1 MKLKNIIMKIYIN
14 DNELDFTLENENT
27 CGDVLNQIQIQF
39 EKDNATIIGINID
52 GKNISVEEIDSLSQ
66 VGIEDV
72 EIIKIIAVSAE
83 HIKETLIA
91 LSYNFDKINQGF
103 EDFPVLLQGN
113 NMVKVSEVLKN
124 FADDFD
130 LLCRTVSLT
139 ALFPEYFADIKIEE
153 NSLVDFIKEFSPFLE
168 DFENA
173 IKEND
178 TVTIGD
184 IAEYEIKP
192 RLESYCNI
200 MKEV

>member
-1 MKLKNIIMKIYIN
+1 MKIYIN
-14 DNELDFTLENENT
+14 DNELDFTLENEKT

-139 ALFPEYFADIKIEE
+139 ALFPEYFANIKIEE

>member
-1 MKLKNIIMKIYIN
+1 MKIYIN
-14 DNELDFTLENENT
+14 DNELDFTLENEKT

-113 NMVKVSEVLKN
+113 DMVKVSEVLKN

>member
-1 MKLKNIIMKIYIN
+1 MKIYIN
-14 DNELDFTLENENT
+14 DNELDFTLENEKT

-91 LSYNFDKINQGF
+91 LSYDFDKINQGF

>member
-1 MKLKNIIMKIYIN
+1 MKIYIN
-14 DNELDFTLENENT
+14 DNELDFTLENEKT

-91 LSYNFDKINQGF
+91 LSYDFDKINQGF

-139 ALFPEYFADIKIEE
+139 ALFPEYFADINIEE

>member
-1 MKLKNIIMKIYIN
+1 MKIYIN
-14 DNELDFTLENENT
+14 DNELDFTLENEKT

-113 NMVKVSEVLKN
+113 DMVKVSEVLKN

-139 ALFPEYFADIKIEE
+139 ALFPEYFANIKIEE

>member
-1 MKLKNIIMKIYIN
+1 MKIYIN
-14 DNELDFTLENENT
+14 DNELDFTLENEKT

-39 EKDNATIIGINID
+39 EKDNATIIGININ

>member
-1 MKLKNIIMKIYIN
+1 MKIYIN
-14 DNELDFTLENENT
+14 DNELDFTLENEKT

-139 ALFPEYFADIKIEE
+139 ALFPEYFADRKQSCRFYKRI
-153 NSLVDFIKEFSPFLE
+153 F
-168 DFENA
+168 
-173 IKEND
+173 
-178 TVTIGD
+178 TIFGRFRKRNQRKW
-184 IAEYEIKP
+184 YSNNW
-192 RLESYCNI
+192 RYCWIWN
-200 MKEV
+200 

>member
-1 MKLKNIIMKIYIN
+1 MKIYIN
-14 DNELDFTLENENT
+14 DNELDFTLENEKT

>member
-1 MKLKNIIMKIYIN
+1 MKIYIN
-14 DNELDFTLENENT
+14 DNELDFTLENEKT

-39 EKDNATIIGINID
+39 EKDNATIIGININ

-91 LSYNFDKINQGF
+91 LSYDFDKINQGF

>member
-1 MKLKNIIMKIYIN
+1 MKIYIN
-14 DNELDFTLENENT
+14 DNELDFTLENEKT
-27 CGDVLNQIQIQF
+27 CGDVLNQIEIQF

-192 RLESYCNI
+192 RLESYFNI

>member
-1 MKLKNIIMKIYIN
+1 MKIYIN

>member
-1 MKLKNIIMKIYIN
+1 MKIYIN
-14 DNELDFTLENENT
+14 DNELDFTLENEKT

-66 VGIEDV
+66 VRIEDV

>member
-1 MKLKNIIMKIYIN
+1 MKIYIN
-14 DNELDFTLENENT
+14 DNELDFTLENEKT
-27 CGDVLNQIQIQF
+27 CGDVLNQIEIQF

-66 VGIEDV
+66 VGIENV

>member
-1 MKLKNIIMKIYIN
+1 MKIYIN
-14 DNELDFTLENENT
+14 DNELDFTLENEKT

-91 LSYNFDKINQGF
+91 LSYNFDKVNQGF

>member
-1 MKLKNIIMKIYIN
+1 MKIYIN
-14 DNELDFTLENENT
+14 DNELDFTLENEKT
-27 CGDVLNQIQIQF
+27 CGDVLNQIEIQF